1 MARTLDRVAFN
12 GYRFEG
18 TRYDCGSKAGFV
30 EATLAYASE
39 HEEIR
44 DALPGILSRVTG
56 A

>member
-1 MARTLDRVAFN
+1 MARTMDRVAFN